1 MYGAGIAFL
10 QAAFASSNAKIAGM
24 EIIDI
29 GKKILDAV
37 EARDGVAASKL
48 ILELQGTALDLRDDN
63 ARLRE
68 QVAAL
73 EAHIDMIDQMQFD
86 GTFYWRGAA
95 DEKQGPYCQK
105 CLDMERR
112 AIRLQHIDETVAD
125 YKSEWYECLNCQT
138 RYGP

>member
-1 MYGAGIAFL
+1 MYGAVVAFR
-10 QAAFASSNAKIAGM
+10 QAAAPAANARITTM

-37 EARDGVAASKL
+37 EQSDGVAASKL
-48 ILELQGTALDLRDDN
+48 ILDLQGVALDLRDDN

-68 QVAAL
+68 QIASL
-73 EAHIDMIDQMQFD
+73 EAHIDLIDQMHFD
-86 GTFYWRGAA
+86 GTFYWRGTGE
-95 DEKQGPYCQK
+95 DRQGPYCQK

-138 RYGP
+138 RFDL

>member
-1 MYGAGIAFL
+1 MAR
-10 QAAFASSNAKIAGM
+10 M

-29 GKKILDAV
+29 GKKILEAV
-37 EARDGVAASKL
+37 QQSDGVAASKL
-48 ILELQGTALDLRDDN
+48 ILELQGVALDLREEN

-68 QVAAL
+68 QLAEL
-73 EAHIDMIDQMQFD
+73 EAHIDLIDQMQFD
-86 GTFYWRGAA
+86 GTFYWRGAG
-95 DEKQGPYCQK
+95 DDRQGPYCQK

-138 RYGP
+138 RYDL